1 MLVCTAMRSK
11 TSPIR
16 CGGDVSLPPTFQALT
31 AIRLRA
37 IPSIGDIM
45 LDSVHQGRSGTT
57 IKRVDC
63 YGQHRLFVV
72 YAVYL
77 LCTTADHK
85 HTVRPLCPGLARV
98 AAVRD
103 GLW

>member
-1 MLVCTAMRSK
+1 
-11 TSPIR
+11 
-16 CGGDVSLPPTFQALT
+16 
-31 AIRLRA
+31 
-37 IPSIGDIM
+37 M
-45 LDSVHQGRSGTT
+45 LDSVHQGRSGMT
-57 IKRVDC
+57 IKRVDR

-103 GLW
+103 GLWWTVRLVAEGGHRCLDGARGG

>member
-1 MLVCTAMRSK
+1 
-11 TSPIR
+11 
-16 CGGDVSLPPTFQALT
+16 
-31 AIRLRA
+31 
-37 IPSIGDIM
+37 M
-45 LDSVHQGRSGTT
+45 LDSVHQGRSGMT
-57 IKRVDC
+57 IKRVDR
-63 YGQHRLFVV
+63 YVQHRLFVV

-77 LCTTADHK
+77 LCTNADHK

>member
-1 MLVCTAMRSK
+1 M
-11 TSPIR
+11 
-16 CGGDVSLPPTFQALT
+16 
-31 AIRLRA
+31 
-37 IPSIGDIM
+37 
-45 LDSVHQGRSGTT
+45 T
-57 IKRVDC
+57 IKRVDR